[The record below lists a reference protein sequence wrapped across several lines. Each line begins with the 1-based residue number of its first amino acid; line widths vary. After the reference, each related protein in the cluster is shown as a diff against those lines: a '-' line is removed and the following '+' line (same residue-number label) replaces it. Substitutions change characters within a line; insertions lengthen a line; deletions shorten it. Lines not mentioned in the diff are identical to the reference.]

1 MWWLQVF
8 RMDMKM
14 DQTIIMLNAIVKR
27 LEDREEQSSR
37 DSTSTDAQVNHDEEI
52 GPWRRQLD
60 NDKMLSGLLVSTLY
74 AITRSTQHNVW
85 RVLIKAKEQACREKY
100 HND

>member
-1 MWWLQVF
+1 
-8 RMDMKM
+8 MDMKM

-52 GPWRRQLD
+52 GP
-60 NDKMLSGLLVSTLY
+60 
-74 AITRSTQHNVW
+74 
-85 RVLIKAKEQACREKY
+85 
-100 HND
+100 